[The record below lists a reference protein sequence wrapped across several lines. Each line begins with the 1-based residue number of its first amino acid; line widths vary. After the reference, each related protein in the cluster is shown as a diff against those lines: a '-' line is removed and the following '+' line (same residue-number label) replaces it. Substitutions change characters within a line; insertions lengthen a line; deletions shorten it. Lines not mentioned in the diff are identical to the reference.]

1 MSRSSKRSLEQKL
14 VAVKWV
20 LAGKWSI
27 HEAGLQLSVGQ
38 TTIRRW
44 VRLYQ
49 MGEEGLRGSS
59 SNRHYP
65 ISLKLS
71 AVRTYLAG
79 GVSLE
84 AVCQRYEIRSACQL
98 SDWIH
103 VYSSHGKFK
112 NSHGGGRSRM
122 TQGRRTTQE
131 ERVEIVSY
139 CIANDKDY
147 GKTID
152 RYGVS
157 YQQIYSWVRKYE
169 ADGVDGLC
177 DRRGKR
183 KDEASMSEV
192 EKLQARIKLKEAEN
206 YQLRMENDLLK
217 KLAELEGGWD
227 DED

>member
-1 MSRSSKRSLEQKL
+1 
-14 VAVKWV
+14 
-20 LAGKWSI
+20 
-27 HEAGLQLSVGQ
+27 
-38 TTIRRW
+38 
-44 VRLYQ
+44 
-49 MGEEGLRGSS
+49 
-59 SNRHYP
+59 
-65 ISLKLS
+65 
-71 AVRTYLAG
+71 
-79 GVSLE
+79 
-84 AVCQRYEIRSACQL
+84 
-98 SDWIH
+98 
-103 VYSSHGKFK
+103 
-112 NSHGGGRSRM
+112 M

-192 EKLQARIKLKEAEN
+192 EKLRARIKLKEAEN